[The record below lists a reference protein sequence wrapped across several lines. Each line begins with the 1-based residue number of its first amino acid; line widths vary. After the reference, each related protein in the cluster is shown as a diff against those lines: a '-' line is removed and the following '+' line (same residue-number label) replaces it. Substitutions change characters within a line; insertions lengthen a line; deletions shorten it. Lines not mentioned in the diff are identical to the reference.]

1 MNKRNNSSSASV
13 PALHSAGTSVQKKR
27 TSSQSASSSHRKKRN
42 RGSRRK
48 NARKP
53 FWRRVPLWALITGLG
68 LVVAVYLFLFYYFFV
83 GPFSFRWKAIY
94 GEPDY
99 PQGFEVQG
107 LDISHYQDRID
118 WERLRNADI
127 HHQPIRFVFI
137 KATEGVS
144 IIDEN
149 FNENFYQARQNDI
162 LRGAYHF
169 FAPDVDAVRQAQ
181 FFLKQVHLEAG
192 DLPPVLD
199 VEKSGNLSVREL
211 QQRVRQW
218 LIIVE
223 KFYGVKPII
232 YTGYKFKL
240 KYLSDPFFDDYPYW
254 IAHYYVSELEYTGSW
269 QFWQYTDVGHVDGI
283 KGYVDCNIFN
293 GTLQELHD
301 LTIDAE
307 AIDLVGLH
315 DN

>member
-1 MNKRNNSSSASV
+1 M
-13 PALHSAGTSVQKKR
+13 
-27 TSSQSASSSHRKKRN
+27 
-42 RGSRRK
+42 
-48 NARKP
+48 
-53 FWRRVPLWALITGLG
+53 PLWALLTGVG

-127 HHQPIRFVFI
+127 QHQPIRFVFV

-149 FNENFYQARQNDI
+149 FSENFYQARQNDI

-169 FAPDVDAVRQAQ
+169 FAPDADAARQAR
-181 FFLKQVHLEAG
+181 FFMKQVHLEAG

-199 VEKSGNLSVREL
+199 VEKAGKLSVAQL
-211 QQRVRQW
+211 QRSVLQW
-218 LIIVE
+218 LDIVE
-223 KFYGVKPII
+223 KHYGVKPII

-240 KYLSDPFFDDYPYW
+240 QYLSGPQFDGYPYW
-254 IAHYYVSELEYTGSW
+254 IAHYYVGQLEYKGPW
-269 QFWQYTDVGHVDGI
+269 KFWQYTDVGHVDGI
-283 KGYVDCNIFN
+283 RGYVDCNIFN
-293 GTLQELHD
+293 GTLRELNQM
-301 LTIDAE
+301 TIRAE
-307 AIDLVGLH
+307 EADLVGLN
-315 DN
+315 DNR